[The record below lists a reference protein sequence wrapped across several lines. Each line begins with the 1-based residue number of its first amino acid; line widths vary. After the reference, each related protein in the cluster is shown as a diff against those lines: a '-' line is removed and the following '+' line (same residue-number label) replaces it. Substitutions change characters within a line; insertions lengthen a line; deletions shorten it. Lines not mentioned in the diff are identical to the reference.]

1 MARVLGGSIRSCDQY
16 EAIHPFESDHGIV
29 RLIKIERPKVK
40 VGAGSQD
47 ERAYKVLIDA
57 SLCRRVRAQFGF
69 KEERIHATI
78 HRLVNGLDREQMAIL
93 KSVPVGD
100 LFKSR
105 SRGARIIG
113 DYLDPNRLYKA
124 IDLCGAGLVRLEPY
138 SFEDEVAPLYEVKI
152 PFSLVRKIRTHLTEG
167 VETLSQT
174 TSKAL
179 IFLLN
184 TKAQGI
190 QK

>member
-57 SLCRRVRAQFGF
+57 SLCRRVRAQF
-69 KEERIHATI
+69 HATI